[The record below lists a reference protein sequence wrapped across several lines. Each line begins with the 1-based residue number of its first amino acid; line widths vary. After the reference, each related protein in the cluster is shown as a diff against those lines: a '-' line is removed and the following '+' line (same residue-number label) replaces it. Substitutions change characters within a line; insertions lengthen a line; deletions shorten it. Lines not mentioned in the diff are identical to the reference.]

1 MRTVW
6 DSLAE
11 NSVLL
16 HPPNITS
23 NTLHV
28 NYVEHDKVVPGGQN
42 PLVLVGGWS
51 SRQLGTIS
59 DCWIGDLT
67 TKQWKKV

>member
-23 NTLHV
+23 NTL
-28 NYVEHDKVVPGGQN
+28 
-42 PLVLVGGWS
+42 
-51 SRQLGTIS
+51 R
-59 DCWIGDLT
+59 GDSCRAESE
-67 TKQWKKV
+67 WKCRLATESGRDLS